1 VIDRLDNPYFP
12 ARGRYGLVDLFL
24 SRRSLGADLS
34 YDKLTGMFAQVF
46 HRGRHRVYVSIDG
59 GTNLGTEVPFYD
71 EFAVGGFGSLSGF
84 KEGQLRGPLFG
95 VARLGYYVKSGK
107 LSGQFGHGVYL
118 GGWVEAG
125 NAWAS
130 SAEARL
136 DNLIHSV
143 TVGAGV
149 DTFLGPV
156 YLVYGQSDDGHGS
169 LYLSLGR
176 TSFTGTN
183 ASVFRSY

>member
-1 VIDRLDNPYFP
+1 MIDRLDNPYFP
-12 ARGRYGLVDLFL
+12 SQGRYGLVDLFL

-34 YDKLTGMFAQVF
+34 YEKVAGFFSQVF
-46 HRGRHRVYVSIDG
+46 HRGRHRIYVSLDG
-59 GTNLGTEVPFYD
+59 GTNLGSEVPFYD
-71 EFAVGGFGSLSGF
+71 EFLVGGFGSLSGF

-95 VARLGYYVKSGK
+95 VARLGYYVRSAG
-107 LSGQFGHGVYL
+107 LSGRFGRGVYL

-125 NAWAS
+125 NAWATRS
-130 SAEARL
+130 EARL
-136 DNLIHSV
+136 DNLIYAG

-156 YLVYGQSDDGHGS
+156 YLVYGHSDDGHGS